1 MDTEQ
6 ARWAAQLREV
16 AVTFCQALRADD
28 DRVMRYRPAVGA
40 WSAIEVVGHMMGKM
54 AHWSRRVE
62 RIAREERPSLPG
74 YDQDAEVREQGY
86 QHADP
91 TVLCER
97 LRQRGEQFAAL
108 VAALPSSALEREGVH
123 SEFGPMTIRHCL
135 QAVLESAP
143 EHLAQLRAAQEAAG

>member
-6 ARWAAQLREV
+6 TQWATQLREIPI
-16 AVTFCQALRADD
+16 TFCQALRADD
-28 DRVMRYRPAVGA
+28 DRAIRYRPAVGE
-40 WSAIEVVGHMMGKM
+40 WSAIEVLGHMVDKM
-54 AHWSRRVE
+54 THWSGRVE

-74 YDQDAEVREQGY
+74 YDQDVEVREQGY

-91 TVLCER
+91 VVLCAR

-135 QAVLESAP
+135 RAVVESAP